1 VAVITPDSEGNT
13 VSDKKSRQ
21 QHVCSADGTSIAVT
35 VTGRGRPL
43 VVAPGSLSTAQDWQP
58 VADALAPHFTTYA
71 VDRRGHGASGD
82 NPDFSIEREQQDIAA
97 VLELAGHDAILLAHS
112 YGAVVALGLA
122 LNEAPAA
129 VIVYEPPVPIGGPVA
144 GEALAPFERAVDDGD
159 LDGALTLGLRHLIK
173 MDEPVIEMIRNTPLW
188 APRAALTPT
197 WGRELRAID
206 AFGPNLTRFG
216 TLTMPT
222 LLIIGELSPP
232 WLVDTS
238 RQLQQAIPD
247 SRLAVIGGQAHD
259 AHLGDPEALASV
271 ILTFVG
277 DLAPRADEPTSS

>member
-1 VAVITPDSEGNT
+1 MTENT
-13 VSDKKSRQ
+13 SRQ
-21 QHVCSADGTSIAVT
+21 QHVTSADGTMIAVT
-35 VTGRGRPL
+35 VTGHGRPL
-43 VVAPGSLSTAQDWQP
+43 VVSPGSLSTAQDWQP

-97 VLELAGHDAILLAHS
+97 VVELAGPDALLLAHS
-112 YGAVVALGLA
+112 YGGVVALGLA
-122 LNEAPAA
+122 LDKPPAA
-129 VIVYEPPVPIGGPVA
+129 LIVYEPPVPVGGPVA
-144 GEALAPFERAVDDGD
+144 GDALAPFERAVDEGD
-159 LDGALTLGLRHLIK
+159 LDGALTLGLRHFIK
-173 MDEPVIEMIRNTPLW
+173 MDEPVIGMIRSTPLW

-206 AFGPNLTRFG
+206 AFGADLARFG
-216 TLTMPT
+216 ALTMPT

-238 RQLQQAIPD
+238 RQLQEAIPD
-247 SRLAVIGGQAHD
+247 SRQAVIAGQAHD

-271 ILTFVG
+271 IVTFVG
-277 DLAPRADEPTSS
+277 DLATRDDERIGL